1 MFDDKPLAVAS
12 DVESQSHYEQWCHI
26 ANIRQSILHQ
36 LIKMNGFK
44 KCNHCLISLIMKR
57 TDDFVISSIAMR

>member
-12 DVESQSHYEQWCHI
+12 DVESQSHCEQSRHI
-26 ANIRQSILHQ
+26 TNIRQSILNQ
-36 LIKMNGFK
+36 LIKMNGCK
-44 KCNHCLISLIMKR
+44 RCTNCLISLIMKR